1 MRIEGL
7 SKDELIS
14 NLKIFKDTGASVSSP
29 ERACFVGD
37 GLLLLGGGFRVL
49 DQPPGGGNFATGSF
63 PDSNVSW
70 RARSKNHEIPSPS
83 PITVF
88 AIGIN
93 PTLRRADGS
102 VFGDVVTTY
111 HSFDLVPGGSPVA
124 SMVRPLPGFALCGGG
139 AVTHYW
145 YGMLI
150 WALEPTTKPDPIT
163 ELDQSF
169 TGRSVF
175 GTNKNDNSSITAY
188 AMGIKFIP
196 TTGPRPGEQCDIPIP
211 VTDTTSDVTLN
222 PVGTACK

>member
-1 MRIEGL
+1 
-7 SKDELIS
+7 
-14 NLKIFKDTGASVSSP
+14 
-29 ERACFVGD
+29 
-37 GLLLLGGGFRVL
+37 
-49 DQPPGGGNFATGSF
+49 
-63 PDSNVSW
+63 
-70 RARSKNHEIPSPS
+70 
-83 PITVF
+83 
-88 AIGIN
+88 
-93 PTLRRADGS
+93 
-102 VFGDVVTTY
+102 
-111 HSFDLVPGGSPVA
+111 
-124 SMVRPLPGFALCGGG
+124 MVRPLPGFALCGGG

-222 PVGTACK
+222 PAALPASNVMDGNLNTKWMSKVTQNPSIRLSLRDRKPVCKVDIAWGEGNVRKYKFIIELSTDNQNWLQGASGQSTGNTTAYESYAVTPTPAQYIRITVTDSALGTSSAQAQILEVKVFSDH